1 MKQFVMNLCALVLVG
16 CNTFQ
21 PINTTNTTAST
32 SLNFETNRIASETAS
47 IRSDAETILKENSES
62 SAVNAHANQILD
74 SATRIEAETVNLQN
88 TTALVASM
96 EKQVAELTNAEN
108 ITRQHSLETLYK
120 YITLFWV
127 IGFIVLAGGAVIAF
141 MVNKTMGFSICVVG
155 AIMLGFASAS
165 QYYLEEIAM
174 GGGALLILM
183 VVTGIG
189 MVGWSLFK
197 AKNNATAI
205 HEIVEMMEI
214 LKEDMTDSER
224 SRILGVDG
232 LATKVQSDLTKEI
245 IQRIRDNNG
254 FARLAEVRAIAA
266 GTTGGA
272 TPQL

>member
-16 CNTFQ
+16 CSTFQ
-21 PINTTNTTAST
+21 PIDTTNTTAST

-47 IRSDAETILKENSES
+47 IRSDAETILKENKES
-62 SAVNAHANQILD
+62 SVVNAHANQILD

-88 TTALVASM
+88 TTALVVSM

-108 ITRQHSLETLYK
+108 ITRQNSLETLYK

-127 IGFIVLAGGAVIAF
+127 IGFVVLAGGAVIAF

-197 AKNNATAI
+197 AKNTATAI
-205 HEIVEMMEI
+205 REIVEMMEI

-224 SRILGVDG
+224 SRIFGADG

-245 IQRIRDNNG
+245 IQRIRDKNG
-254 FARLAEVRAIAA
+254 FTRLAEVRAIAA
-266 GTTGGA
+266 GTTGG

>member
-21 PINTTNTTAST
+21 PIDTTNTTAST
-32 SLNFETNRIASETAS
+32 SLNFETNRIASETAA
-47 IRSDAETILKENSES
+47 IRSDAETILKENNES
-62 SAVNAHANQILD
+62 SVVNAHANQILD

-88 TTALVASM
+88 TTALVTSM
-96 EKQVAELTNAEN
+96 EKQIEELTNVEN

-120 YITLFWV
+120 YVTLFWV
-127 IGFIVLAGGAVIAF
+127 IGFVVLAGGAVIAF

-197 AKNNATAI
+197 AKNTATAI
-205 HEIVEMMEI
+205 REIVEMMEI

-224 SRILGVDG
+224 SRIFGADG
-232 LATKVQSDLTKEI
+232 LATKVQSDLTKAI
-245 IQRIRDNNG
+245 IQKIRDKNG

-266 GTTGGA
+266 GTTGSS

>member
-21 PINTTNTTAST
+21 PIDTTNTTAST
-32 SLNFETNRIASETAS
+32 SLNFETNRIASETAA

-224 SRILGVDG
+224 SRIFGVDG

-254 FARLAEVRAIAA
+254 FTRLAEVRAIAA

>member
-21 PINTTNTTAST
+21 PIDTANTTAST
-32 SLNFETNRIASETAS
+32 SLNFETNRIASETAA
-47 IRSDAETILKENSES
+47 IRSDAETILKENNES
-62 SAVNAHANQILD
+62 SVVNAHANQILD

-88 TTALVASM
+88 TTTLVTSM
-96 EKQVAELTNAEN
+96 EKQIAELTNVEN
-108 ITRQHSLETLYK
+108 ITRQNSLVTLYK

-127 IGFIVLAGGAVIAF
+127 IGFVVLAGGAIIAF

-197 AKNNATAI
+197 AKNTATAI

-224 SRILGVDG
+224 SRIFGADG
-232 LATKVQSDLTKEI
+232 LATKVQSDLTKAI
-245 IQRIRDNNG
+245 IQKIRDKNG

-266 GTTGGA
+266 GTTGSS

>member
-1 MKQFVMNLCALVLVG
+1 MNLCALVLVG
-16 CNTFQ
+16 CSTFQ
-21 PINTTNTTAST
+21 PIDTANTTAST
-32 SLNFETNRIASETAS
+32 SLNFETNRIASETAA
-47 IRSDAETILKENSES
+47 IRSDAETILKQNKES
-62 SAVNAHANQILD
+62 SVVNDHASQILD
-74 SATRIEAETVNLQN
+74 SVTRIEAETVNLQN

-96 EKQVAELTNAEN
+96 EKKVAELSSIEDT
-108 ITRQHSLETLYK
+108 TRQNSLETLYK

-127 IGFIVLAGGAVIAF
+127 IGFVVLAGGAVIAF

-155 AIMLGFASAS
+155 ALMLGFASAS

-205 HEIVEMMEI
+205 REIVEMMEI

-224 SRILGVDG
+224 SRIFGADG

-245 IQRIRDNNG
+245 IQRIRDKNG
-254 FARLAEVRAIAA
+254 FTRLAEVRAIAA
-266 GTTGGA
+266 GTTGGS

>member
-224 SRILGVDG
+224 SRIFGVDG

>member
-16 CNTFQ
+16 CNAFQ
-21 PINTTNTTAST
+21 PIDTTNTTAST

-47 IRSDAETILKENSES
+47 IRSDAETILKQNSES
-62 SAVNAHANQILD
+62 SVVNAHANQILD

-88 TTALVASM
+88 TTALVVSM

-108 ITRQHSLETLYK
+108 ITRQNSLETLYK

-127 IGFIVLAGGAVIAF
+127 IGFVVLAGGAVIAF

-197 AKNNATAI
+197 SKNNATAI
-205 HEIVEMMEI
+205 REIVEMMEI

-224 SRILGVDG
+224 SRIFGADG

-245 IQRIRDNNG
+245 IQRIRDKNG
-254 FARLAEVRAIAA
+254 FTRLAEVRAIAA
-266 GTTGGA
+266 GTTGG

>member
-16 CNTFQ
+16 CNAFQ
-21 PINTTNTTAST
+21 PIDTTNTTAST

-47 IRSDAETILKENSES
+47 IRSDAETILKENKES
-62 SAVNAHANQILD
+62 SVVNAHANQILD

-88 TTALVASM
+88 TTALVVSM

-108 ITRQHSLETLYK
+108 ITRQNSLETLYK

-127 IGFIVLAGGAVIAF
+127 IGFVVLAGGAVIAF

-197 AKNNATAI
+197 SKNNATAI
-205 HEIVEMMEI
+205 REIVEMMEI

-224 SRILGVDG
+224 SRIFGVDG

-245 IQRIRDNNG
+245 IQRIRDKNG
-254 FARLAEVRAIAA
+254 FTRLAEVRAIAA
-266 GTTGGA
+266 GTTGG

>member
-16 CNTFQ
+16 CNAFQ
-21 PINTTNTTAST
+21 PIDTTNTTAST

-88 TTALVASM
+88 TTALVASI

-224 SRILGVDG
+224 SRIFGIDG

-245 IQRIRDNNG
+245 IQRIRDKNG

>member
-21 PINTTNTTAST
+21 PINTANTTAST

-74 SATRIEAETVNLQN
+74 SAIRIEAETVNLQN

-224 SRILGVDG
+224 SRIFGVDG

-254 FARLAEVRAIAA
+254 FTRLAEVRAIAA

>member
-16 CNTFQ
+16 CSTFQ
-21 PINTTNTTAST
+21 PIDTANTTAST
-32 SLNFETNRIASETAS
+32 SLNFETNRIASETAA
-47 IRSDAETILKENSES
+47 IRSDAETILKENNES
-62 SAVNAHANQILD
+62 SVVNDHANQILD
-74 SATRIEAETVNLQN
+74 SVNRIEAETVNLKN
-88 TTALVASM
+88 TTALVTSM
-96 EKQVAELTNAEN
+96 EKQVAELTNVEN
-108 ITRQHSLETLYK
+108 ITRQQSLETLYK

-127 IGFIVLAGGAVIAF
+127 IGFVVLAGGAIIAF

-155 AIMLGFASAS
+155 ALMLGFASAS

-197 AKNNATAI
+197 AKNTATAI
-205 HEIVEMMEI
+205 REIVEMMEI

-224 SRILGVDG
+224 SRIFGADG
-232 LATKVQSDLTKEI
+232 LATKVQSDLTKAI
-245 IQRIRDNNG
+245 IQKIRDKNG
-254 FARLAEVRAIAA
+254 FTRLAEVRAIAA
-266 GTTGGA
+266 GTTGSS

>member
-1 MKQFVMNLCALVLVG
+1 MKQFVMNLCVLVLVG

-21 PINTTNTTAST
+21 PIDTANTTAST
-32 SLNFETNRIASETAS
+32 SLNFETNRIASETAA
-47 IRSDAETILKENSES
+47 IRSDAETILKENNES
-62 SAVNAHANQILD
+62 SVVNDHANQILD
-74 SATRIEAETVNLQN
+74 SVNRIEAETVNLKN
-88 TTALVASM
+88 TTALVTSM
-96 EKQVAELTNAEN
+96 EKQVAELTNVEN
-108 ITRQHSLETLYK
+108 ITRQQSLETLYK

-127 IGFIVLAGGAVIAF
+127 IGFVVLAGGAIIAF

-155 AIMLGFASAS
+155 ALMLGFASAS

-197 AKNNATAI
+197 AKNTATAI
-205 HEIVEMMEI
+205 REIVEMMEI

-224 SRILGVDG
+224 SRIFGADG
-232 LATKVQSDLTKEI
+232 LATKVQSDLTKAI
-245 IQRIRDNNG
+245 IQKIRDKNG
-254 FARLAEVRAIAA
+254 FTRLAEVRAIAA
-266 GTTGGA
+266 GTTGSS

>member
-21 PINTTNTTAST
+21 PIDTTNTTAST

-47 IRSDAETILKENSES
+47 IRSDAETILKENKES
-62 SAVNAHANQILD
+62 SVVNAHANQILD

-88 TTALVASM
+88 TTALVVSM

-108 ITRQHSLETLYK
+108 ITRQNSLETLYK

-127 IGFIVLAGGAVIAF
+127 IGFVVLAGGAVIAF

-197 AKNNATAI
+197 SKNNATAI
-205 HEIVEMMEI
+205 REIVEMMEI

-224 SRILGVDG
+224 SRIFGADG

-245 IQRIRDNNG
+245 IQRIRDKNG
-254 FARLAEVRAIAA
+254 FTRLAEVRAIAA
-266 GTTGGA
+266 GTTGG

>member
-88 TTALVASM
+88 TTALVMSM

-141 MVNKTMGFSICVVG
+141 MVNKTMGFSICVVC

-224 SRILGVDG
+224 SRIFGVDG

>member
-16 CNTFQ
+16 CSTFQ
-21 PINTTNTTAST
+21 PIDTTNTTAST
-32 SLNFETNRIASETAS
+32 SLNFETNRIASETAA
-47 IRSDAETILKENSES
+47 IRSDAETILKENNES
-62 SAVNAHANQILD
+62 SVVNDHANQILD
-74 SATRIEAETVNLQN
+74 SVNRIEAETVNLKN
-88 TTALVASM
+88 TTALVTSM
-96 EKQVAELTNAEN
+96 EKQVAELTNVEN
-108 ITRQHSLETLYK
+108 ITRQQSLETLYK

-127 IGFIVLAGGAVIAF
+127 IGFVVLAGGAIIAF

-155 AIMLGFASAS
+155 ALMLGFASAS

-197 AKNNATAI
+197 AKNTATAI
-205 HEIVEMMEI
+205 REIVEMMEI

-224 SRILGVDG
+224 SRIFGADG
-232 LATKVQSDLTKEI
+232 LATKVQSDLTKAI
-245 IQRIRDNNG
+245 IQKIRDKNG
-254 FARLAEVRAIAA
+254 FTRLAEVRAIAA
-266 GTTGGA
+266 GTTGSS

>member
-127 IGFIVLAGGAVIAF
+127 IGFVVLAGGAIIAF

-224 SRILGVDG
+224 SRIFGVDG

>member
-21 PINTTNTTAST
+21 PINTANTTAST

-47 IRSDAETILKENSES
+47 IRSDAETILKQNNES
-62 SAVNAHANQILD
+62 SVVNAHANQILD
-74 SATRIEAETVNLQN
+74 SATRIEAETVNLEN
-88 TTALVASM
+88 TTALVTSM
-96 EKQVAELTNAEN
+96 EKQVAELTNVEN

-127 IGFIVLAGGAVIAF
+127 IGFVVLAGGAVIAF

-224 SRILGVDG
+224 SRIFGIDG

-245 IQRIRDNNG
+245 IQRIRDKNG

>member
-21 PINTTNTTAST
+21 PINTANTTAST

-224 SRILGVDG
+224 SRIFGVDG

>member
-1 MKQFVMNLCALVLVG
+1 MRKFVMNLCALVLVG
-16 CNTFQ
+16 CSTFQ
-21 PINTTNTTAST
+21 PIDTANTTAST
-32 SLNFETNRIASETAS
+32 SLNFETNRIVSETAS
-47 IRSDAETILKENSES
+47 IRSDTETILKQNKES
-62 SAVNAHANQILD
+62 SVVNDHANQILD
-74 SATRIEAETVNLQN
+74 SVTRIEAEAVNLKN

-96 EKQVAELTNAEN
+96 EKKVAELSSIEDT
-108 ITRQHSLETLYK
+108 TRQHSLETLYK

-141 MVNKTMGFSICVVG
+141 MVNKIMGFSICVVG

-224 SRILGVDG
+224 SRIFGVDG

-245 IQRIRDNNG
+245 IQQIRDKNG

-266 GTTGGA
+266 GTTGC

>member
-1 MKQFVMNLCALVLVG
+1 MKKFVMNLCVLILVG
-16 CNTFQ
+16 CSTFQ
-21 PINTTNTTAST
+21 PIDTTNTTAST

-47 IRSDAETILKENSES
+47 IRSDAETILKENKES
-62 SAVNAHANQILD
+62 SVVNDHASQILD
-74 SATRIEAETVNLQN
+74 SVNRIEAETVNLQN
-88 TTALVASM
+88 TTALVTSM

-108 ITRQHSLETLYK
+108 ITRQNSLETLYK

-127 IGFIVLAGGAVIAF
+127 IGFVVLAGGAVIAF

-197 AKNNATAI
+197 SKNNATAI
-205 HEIVEMMEI
+205 REIVEMMEI

-224 SRILGVDG
+224 SRIFGADG

-245 IQRIRDNNG
+245 IQRIRDKNG
-254 FARLAEVRAIAA
+254 FTRLAEVRAIAA
-266 GTTGGA
+266 GTTGG

>member
-21 PINTTNTTAST
+21 PIDTTNTTAST
-32 SLNFETNRIASETAS
+32 SLNFETNRIASETAA

-62 SAVNAHANQILD
+62 SVVNAHANQILD

-88 TTALVASM
+88 TTALVTSM
-96 EKQVAELTNAEN
+96 EKQIEELTNVEN

-127 IGFIVLAGGAVIAF
+127 IGFVVLAGGAVIAF

-155 AIMLGFASAS
+155 ALMLGFASAS

-224 SRILGVDG
+224 SRIFGVDG

-245 IQRIRDNNG
+245 IQQIRDKNG

-266 GTTGGA
+266 GTTGG

>member
-1 MKQFVMNLCALVLVG
+1 MRKFVMNLCALVLVG
-16 CNTFQ
+16 CSTFQ
-21 PINTTNTTAST
+21 PIDTANTTAST
-32 SLNFETNRIASETAS
+32 SLNFETNRIASETAA
-47 IRSDAETILKENSES
+47 IRSDAETILKQNKES
-62 SAVNAHANQILD
+62 SVVNDHASQILD
-74 SATRIEAETVNLQN
+74 SVTRIEAETVNLQN

-96 EKQVAELTNAEN
+96 EKKVAELSSIEDT
-108 ITRQHSLETLYK
+108 TRQNSLETLYK

-127 IGFIVLAGGAVIAF
+127 IGFVVLAGGAVIAF

-155 AIMLGFASAS
+155 ALMLGFASAS

-205 HEIVEMMEI
+205 REIVEMMEI

-224 SRILGVDG
+224 SRIFGADG

-245 IQRIRDNNG
+245 IQRIRDKNG
-254 FARLAEVRAIAA
+254 FTRLAEVRAIAA
-266 GTTGGA
+266 GTTGGS

>member
-21 PINTTNTTAST
+21 PIDTANTTAST

-74 SATRIEAETVNLQN
+74 SAIRIEAETVNLQN
-88 TTALVASM
+88 TTALVISM
-96 EKQVAELTNAEN
+96 EKQVAELTNVEN

-224 SRILGVDG
+224 SRIFGVDG

-254 FARLAEVRAIAA
+254 FTRLAEVRAIAA

>member
-21 PINTTNTTAST
+21 PIDTTNTTAST

-62 SAVNAHANQILD
+62 SVVNAHANQILD

-88 TTALVASM
+88 TTALVVSM

-108 ITRQHSLETLYK
+108 ITRQNSLETLYK

-127 IGFIVLAGGAVIAF
+127 IGFVVLAGGAVIAF

-197 AKNNATAI
+197 SKNNATAI
-205 HEIVEMMEI
+205 REIVEMMEI

-224 SRILGVDG
+224 SRIFGADG

-245 IQRIRDNNG
+245 IQRIRDKNG
-254 FARLAEVRAIAA
+254 FTRLAEVRAIAA
-266 GTTGGA
+266 GTTGG

>member
-21 PINTTNTTAST
+21 PIDTANTTAST
-32 SLNFETNRIASETAS
+32 SLNFETNRIASETAA

-62 SAVNAHANQILD
+62 SVVNDHANQILD

-88 TTALVASM
+88 TTALVTSM
-96 EKQVAELTNAEN
+96 EKQIAELTNVEN

-127 IGFIVLAGGAVIAF
+127 IGFVVLAGGAVIAF

-224 SRILGVDG
+224 SRIFGADG
-232 LATKVQSDLTKEI
+232 LATKVQSDLTKAI
-245 IQRIRDNNG
+245 IQKIRDKNG

-266 GTTGGA
+266 GTTGSS

>member
-16 CNTFQ
+16 CNAFQ
-21 PINTTNTTAST
+21 PIDTTNTTAST

-47 IRSDAETILKENSES
+47 IRSDAETILKENKES
-62 SAVNAHANQILD
+62 SVVNAHANQILD

-88 TTALVASM
+88 TTALVVSM

-108 ITRQHSLETLYK
+108 ITRQNSLETLYK

-127 IGFIVLAGGAVIAF
+127 IGFVVLAGGAVIAF

-197 AKNNATAI
+197 SKNNATAI
-205 HEIVEMMEI
+205 REIVEMMEI

-224 SRILGVDG
+224 SRIFGADG

-245 IQRIRDNNG
+245 IQRIRDKNG
-254 FARLAEVRAIAA
+254 FTRLAEVRAIAA
-266 GTTGGA
+266 GTTGG

>member
-1 MKQFVMNLCALVLVG
+1 MRKFVMNLCALVLVG
-16 CNTFQ
+16 CSTFQ
-21 PINTTNTTAST
+21 PIDTANTTAST
-32 SLNFETNRIASETAS
+32 SLNFETNRIASETAA
-47 IRSDAETILKENSES
+47 IRSDAETILKQNKES
-62 SAVNAHANQILD
+62 SVVNDHASQILD
-74 SATRIEAETVNLQN
+74 SVTRIEAETVNLQN

-96 EKQVAELTNAEN
+96 EKKVAELSSIEDT
-108 ITRQHSLETLYK
+108 TRQNSLETLYK

-127 IGFIVLAGGAVIAF
+127 IGFVVLAGGAVIAF

-155 AIMLGFASAS
+155 ALMLGFASAS

-224 SRILGVDG
+224 SRIFGADG

-245 IQRIRDNNG
+245 IQRIRDKNG
-254 FARLAEVRAIAA
+254 FTRLAEVRAIAA
-266 GTTGGA
+266 GTTGGS

>member
-16 CNTFQ
+16 SNTFQ
-21 PINTTNTTAST
+21 PIDTTNTTAST

-88 TTALVASM
+88 TTALVVSM

-224 SRILGVDG
+224 SRIFGVDG

-245 IQRIRDNNG
+245 IQRIRDKNG
-254 FARLAEVRAIAA
+254 FTRLAEVRAIAA

-272 TPQL
+272 TP

>member
-21 PINTTNTTAST
+21 PIDTANTTAST
-32 SLNFETNRIASETAS
+32 SLNFETNRIASETAA
-47 IRSDAETILKENSES
+47 IRSDAETILKENNES
-62 SAVNAHANQILD
+62 SVVNDHANQILD
-74 SATRIEAETVNLQN
+74 SVNRIEAETVNLKN
-88 TTALVASM
+88 TTALVTSM
-96 EKQVAELTNAEN
+96 EKQVAELTNVEN

-127 IGFIVLAGGAVIAF
+127 IGFVVLAGGAVIAF

-197 AKNNATAI
+197 AKNTATAI
-205 HEIVEMMEI
+205 REIVEMMEI

-224 SRILGVDG
+224 SRIFGADG
-232 LATKVQSDLTKEI
+232 LATKVQSDLTKAI
-245 IQRIRDNNG
+245 IQKIRDKNG

-266 GTTGGA
+266 GTTGSS

>member
-88 TTALVASM
+88 TTALVMSM

-224 SRILGVDG
+224 SRIFGVDG